1 MGTITEERKRERPS
15 KIAFLSSILSFLPFC
30 GVIFIFPA
38 LFLTGLFY
46 FLSKKNPEKYGGIFR
61 LRVSFILCLIA
72 IIFQYGLFFTFFKFK
87 IEQAEE
93 AKYKITIMRLYSAA
107 GALENY
113 EKSKGVY
120 PIGESAGELE
130 KQLDEEK
137 IEHLPFKDGWEREL
151 LVESRMWDYSLTAGS
166 PPKEKRE
173 TFPILKAQKPK
184 PVFPF
189 VGSYEQY
196 DKLSQIC
203 H

>member
-46 FLSKKNPEKYGGIFR
+46 FFTKKYPEKYGGIYR
-61 LRVSFILCLIA
+61 LRISFVLCFIA
-72 IIFQYGLFFTFFKFK
+72 LIFQYGLFFSFFKLK

-93 AKYKITIMRLYSAA
+93 AKYKITTLRLYSAA

-113 EKSKGVY
+113 EKIKGVY
-120 PIGESAGELE
+120 PVGDSASEIE

-137 IEHLPFKDGWEREL
+137 LFHLPFKDGWERDL
-151 LVESRMWDYSLTAGS
+151 IVKSKMWDYTLTANN
-166 PPKEKRE
+166 PPKETGKS
-173 TFPILKAQKPK
+173 FPSLKAQSPK

-189 VGSYEQY
+189 VGSSEEYE
-196 DKLSQIC
+196 KLFLK
-203 H
+203 